1 MTNQTNP
8 DNCEHTIT
16 RTIWGFLIGYIGVYI
31 FAFFIGL
38 LCTGAML
45 LAGYILAATR

>member
-8 DNCEHTIT
+8 DNYEHTIT

-31 FAFFIGL
+31 FAFLVGL
-38 LCTGAML
+38 ACTGVML
-45 LAGYILAATR
+45 LVGYLLAAVR